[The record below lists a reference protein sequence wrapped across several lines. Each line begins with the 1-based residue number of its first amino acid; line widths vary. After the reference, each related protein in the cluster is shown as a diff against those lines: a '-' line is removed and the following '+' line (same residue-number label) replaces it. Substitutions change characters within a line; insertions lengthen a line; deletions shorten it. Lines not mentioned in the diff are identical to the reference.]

1 MGHPL
6 YVYATKTQK
15 IVLPSHYIWK
25 IISKTHLLTFCKTV
39 FKPCFKYA
47 LPVWGKCA
55 THLLRPIVGLQNNWR
70 YYNVLESSS
79 VVFQFKNSKIQRIIS
94 FGAGS
99 TQECNLAI
107 LGQKNVIPSLTKLMS
122 VFQVL
127 SSGGLINVKQE
138 EAYGDVILRET
149 PKLEASLNMS
159 NMLVLQ
165 E

>member
-1 MGHPL
+1 
-6 YVYATKTQK
+6 
-15 IVLPSHYIWK
+15 
-25 IISKTHLLTFCKTV
+25 
-39 FKPCFKYA
+39 
-47 LPVWGKCA
+47 
-55 THLLRPIVGLQNNWR
+55 
-70 YYNVLESSS
+70 
-79 VVFQFKNSKIQRIIS
+79 
-94 FGAGS
+94 
-99 TQECNLAI
+99 
-107 LGQKNVIPSLTKLMS
+107 MS